1 MIEVF
6 QNETALPA
14 GVSWLQTPSGGES
27 IGFRIDGAESGPT
40 MLASGYRG
48 TITPVFR
55 RLARLPSLPRLR
67 GRLLLAYVDV
77 IQIRGAETRLDSLF
91 DEAIDRS
98 VFLGFER
105 RPDTT
110 PEVVARFE
118 REAYWTILRVC
129 AGLGMIAGRGIPG
142 NRTLSAELTH

>member
-1 MIEVF
+1 MTEAVHHDEF
-6 QNETALPA
+6 ALPA
-14 GVSWLQTPSGGES
+14 GVRRLYAPRGGGI
-27 IGFRIDGAESGPT
+27 IGFRVDGAESGPT
-40 MLASGYRG
+40 MLASGYRD
-48 TITPVFR
+48 TITPVFL

-67 GRLLLAYVDV
+67 GHLLLAYVDGIHV
-77 IQIRGAETRLDSLF
+77 SEAEARLDRLF

-98 VFLGFER
+98 VFLGFES
-105 RPDTT
+105 RPETA

-142 NRTLSAELTH
+142 KRTLSAEPA